1 MTLLFVLFPHSD
13 YVGWPPGSIVVV
25 CIAGDVAQLVGEGD
39 SHLAAVIILH
49 HYLQSREYMCWQ
61 FSNRIFW
68 DLQSWVLGHD
78 LGQFGSFVSEWGVEH
93 FSVQLFKKEKG
104 ATCVGVFLQSLVQFL
119 WERPVWEKAL
129 LTRCPLTTSSS
140 PPLSNAT
147 LQFTF
152 SNFLITM
159 MYLIRSTAAHRAHTH
174 HLTPISPNPPTMW
187 VTVGDPHHTP
197 HSYHIWIFDAIIN
210 RITLTDTGRWVQQG
224 QGGEA
229 EPGEQKTCF

>member
-25 CIAGDVAQLVGEGD
+25 CIAGDVAQLVCEGD
-39 SHLAAVIILH
+39 SYLAAVIILH

-140 PPLSNAT
+140 PPLSSAT
-147 LQFTF
+147 LQFKC
-152 SNFLITM
+152 
-159 MYLIRSTAAHRAHTH
+159 
-174 HLTPISPNPPTMW
+174 HLTIYIQLLSDHND
-187 VTVGDPHHTP
+187 VPH
-197 HSYHIWIFDAIIN
+197 
-210 RITLTDTGRWVQQG
+210 
-224 QGGEA
+224 
-229 EPGEQKTCF
+229 